1 MNSNFFSISF
11 LFYKY
16 TYIFQITIKAL
27 KEEIDGFKAEISYLG
42 SKEE

>member
-1 MNSNFFSISF
+1 MNSKFF
-11 LFYKY
+11 LFLFLFKNI
-16 TYIFQITIKAL
+16 YIFQITIKAL